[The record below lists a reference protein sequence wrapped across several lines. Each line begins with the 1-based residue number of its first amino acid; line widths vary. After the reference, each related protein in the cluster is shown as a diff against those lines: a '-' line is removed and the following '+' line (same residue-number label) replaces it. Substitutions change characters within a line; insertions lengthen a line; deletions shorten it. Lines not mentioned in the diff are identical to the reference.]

1 VSREELI
8 RELVLEIRGSQTET
22 DALDQA
28 AADYM
33 GINRTDL
40 RCLDILDR
48 HEKPITAGMLA
59 EQSGLTTG
67 AVTTVIDRLE
77 RAGLAR
83 RSQDPADRRR
93 VLVGPTPEAKRLA
106 AELYGGLVE
115 ESGPLFD
122 RYGDDELRLL
132 IGFLRAGREMNRR
145 QAERIRTLAER
156 DPARR

>member
-1 VSREELI
+1 MARDDLI

-48 HEKPITAGMLA
+48 SGEPITAGMLA
-59 EQSGLTTG
+59 DHSGLTTG

-77 RAGLAR
+77 RAGFAR
-83 RSQDPADRRR
+83 RRQDPADRRR
-93 VLVGPTPEAKRLA
+93 VLVEATPEALLLA
-106 AELYGGLVE
+106 RQLYGGLAQ
-115 ESGPLFD
+115 ESATLLG
-122 RYGDDELRLL
+122 RYSDDQLRLL
-132 IGFLRAGREMNRR
+132 IGFMRAGREMNRR
-145 QAERIRTLAER
+145 QADRIRALAPRE
-156 DPARR
+156 PAPR

>member
-1 VSREELI
+1 MSREELI

-22 DALDQA
+22 DAVDQA

-48 HEKPITAGMLA
+48 QEKPMTAGMLA
-59 EQSGLTTG
+59 DHSGLTTG

-83 RSQDPADRRR
+83 RLQDPSDRRR
-93 VLVGPTPEAKRLA
+93 VLVEPTAKAMRLG
-106 AELYGGLVE
+106 AELYGGLAQE
-115 ESGPLFD
+115 TGPLFA
-122 RYGDDELRLL
+122 RYSDEELKLL

-145 QAERIRTLAER
+145 QAARIRALAER
-156 DPARR
+156 DLARR